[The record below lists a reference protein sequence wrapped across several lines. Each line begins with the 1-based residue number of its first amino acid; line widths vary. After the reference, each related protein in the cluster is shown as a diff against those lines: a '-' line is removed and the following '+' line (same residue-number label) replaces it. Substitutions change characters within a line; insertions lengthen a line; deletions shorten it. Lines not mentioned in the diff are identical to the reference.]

1 MIAAARG
8 YDSIRKHLGECGYY
22 HTDVGSMP
30 YLEIRFFIQMDV
42 HINILGMK
50 EFEL

>member
-8 YDSIRKHLGECGYY
+8 YDSIRKHLGECGHY